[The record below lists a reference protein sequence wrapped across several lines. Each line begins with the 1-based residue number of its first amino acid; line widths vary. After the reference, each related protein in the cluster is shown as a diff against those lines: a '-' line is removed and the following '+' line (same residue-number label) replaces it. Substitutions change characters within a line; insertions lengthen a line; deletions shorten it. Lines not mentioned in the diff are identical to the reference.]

1 MQDSHCILNGIG
13 GKCIMKSPSEY
24 RAASRRH
31 RAWVFSLVA
40 PAVVDTSYCV
50 TPLGSRSTTSPI
62 LSIRYLRSF
71 AHLLPAHPCWLAPV
85 CRHATK
91 CPLGIPCHTASR
103 SNIPVRSSPCDTA

>member
-1 MQDSHCILNGIG
+1 MVLPTCQPIFTVLVQFLDRNRKPHLNQMQHVPVDH
-13 GKCIMKSPSEY
+13 SPGDTLHQFAVWSEQLDPLYKEY

-71 AHLLPAHPCWLAPV
+71 AHLL
-85 CRHATK
+85 
-91 CPLGIPCHTASR
+91 
-103 SNIPVRSSPCDTA
+103 